1 MFDAQLVSQ
10 APAWLGHFYEA
21 LKWWGPILGAAAMAI
36 KVRKDVI
43 SRADVWVNTLL
54 NNHLAHIQAAT
65 TETVAETKNT
75 NKLLAA
81 AALKDIEVA
90 NKVMEVK
97 DTLLDHHDKEQ
108 QVWGGILKTL
118 AVLEDRTRS
127 SRKPSTRR
135 KR

>member
-1 MFDAQLVSQ
+1 MFDPTALY
-10 APAWLGHFYEA
+10 GF
-21 LKWWGPILGAAAMAI
+21 LKWAAPILGATGFALTL
-36 KVRKDVI
+36 RKDI
-43 SRADVWVNTLL
+43 LKRADDWANKLL
-54 NNHLAHIQAAT
+54 NNHLNHIQEAT
-65 TETVAETKNT
+65 LQTVEETKTT
-75 NKLLAA
+75 NRLLAA
-81 AALKDIEVA
+81 AALRDVEVA
-90 NKVMEVK
+90 TRVTEVK